1 MIAPGASIIQLAW
14 VVRDLE
20 EAARRYGQIY
30 GAGPF
35 VLSRHIKV
43 DDPLHRGQ
51 AVQTDFS
58 TAIAQAGPVQ
68 IELIQQHNDGP
79 SVYRE
84 LVMAGAEGFHHVA
97 VIVPDVE
104 AEVARYA
111 GLGFPVAFA
120 GRFAGAAFAYVDT
133 SAAVG
138 HMTEI
143 LPDHKVIKGFFGAI
157 RRAAETW
164 DGSSVLIDATS
175 LR

>member
-1 MIAPGASIIQLAW
+1 MIAPGAAIMQFAW

-20 EAARRYGQIY
+20 EAAKRFGQLY

-43 DDPLHRGQ
+43 DNPLHRGR

-68 IELIQQHNDGP
+68 IELIQQHDDEP
-79 SVYRE
+79 SVFRD
-84 LVMAGAEGFHHVA
+84 LVRAGQEGFHHVA
-97 VIVPDVE
+97 VIVPDVA
-104 AEVARYA
+104 AEVARYS
-111 GLGFPVAFA
+111 GLGFPVAFS
-120 GRFAGAAFAYVDT
+120 GRFAGADFAYVDT
-133 SAAVG
+133 SPAVG

-143 LPDHKVIKGFFGAI
+143 LPEHKVIRGFFGAI

-164 DGSSVLIDATS
+164 DGTSVLVDAAS